1 MIKHCTF
8 QADNSDNR
16 VFTVVLTLSR
26 REQYAALGLLSLTM
40 VVEFKVR
47 KSSSQQNF

>member
-8 QADNSDNR
+8 QADNSDNH

-40 VVEFKVR
+40 VEFKVH